1 MSRIPVANESDE
13 LKADFINIF
22 CKEKSLEPIE
32 NPTKK
37 FESDSKN
44 FDPQLVEK
52 VRILTRSATR
62 RSQSRN
68 IDDHISQDAD
78 QCKIDEQREE
88 VPDDRRIIE
97 LEDQMLEGNEI
108 TDPNKYLTRAQLLGM
123 AEQTISK
130 RSELNPLGK
139 ARAVHQELHLQAK
152 ELREQFEI
160 SRSEAQSIVTSCLQ
174 CSNAPQPNNH
184 IRCTYHFKKPSNPR
198 QRIFMD
204 AFEFKGE
211 NKKTTFMLFVDQFT
225 EEIFIQPM
233 QNLRVGSVLD
243 SIFKT
248 FTPSYLPAIILCD
261 NYASFRS
268 PSLIDKLSKFGV
280 TIQSSA
286 AYRSNSNYAERFIR
300 TCKNYLRRSPEN
312 VTTAEYLYKLH
323 VTLNCVKNNRLGIP
337 PYQTCQSF
345 AIDTKRILGLR
356 LGEVTDA
363 PRTFDFNFENTFR
376 NNERHNRKCDQ
387 VAKQT
392 FTKIIKN
399 FAPGDLVRYK
409 KFGKKDNTLIGKG
422 SIIKIDD
429 FDIVIQD
436 ENGST
441 IIRHCEDIFSNP
453 NAPFSAKTRRRLKH
467 LNRMKARHTRRTTAR
482 QKKRQPLA

>member
-1 MSRIPVANESDE
+1 MANESDE

-22 CKEKSLEPIE
+22 CRGKSLEPIE
-32 NPTKK
+32 NPTEN
-37 FESDSKN
+37 FETDSEN

-52 VRILTRSATR
+52 VRILTRSAAR
-62 RSQSRN
+62 RNQNTNSDNHSSSSAGESKTGRRQE
-68 IDDHISQDAD
+68 QTP
-78 QCKIDEQREE
+78 DE
-88 VPDDRRIIE
+88 RRIIE
-97 LEDQMLEGNEI
+97 LEDQTLEANEI
-108 TDPNKYLTRAQLLGM
+108 TDPNKYLTRAQLQGM

-130 RSELNPLGK
+130 RSELSPLGR
-139 ARAVHQELHLQAK
+139 AQAVHQELHLQAK

-198 QRIFMD
+198 QRVFMD
-204 AFEFKGE
+204 AFEFRGD
-211 NKKTTFMLFVDQFT
+211 NIKTTFMLFVDQFT

-248 FTPSYLPAIILCD
+248 FASSYLPAIILCD

-312 VTTAEYLYKLH
+312 VTSAEYLYKLH

-345 AIDTKRILGLR
+345 AIDTERILGFR
-356 LGEVTDA
+356 LGDITDA
-363 PRTFDFNFENTFR
+363 PRAFDFNFENTFR
-376 NNERHNRKCDQ
+376 NNEKHNRKCDQ

-392 FTKIIKN
+392 FTKIVKN
-399 FAPGDLVRYK
+399 FAPGDLIRYK
-409 KFGKKDNTLIGKG
+409 KFGKKDNTLIGQG

-436 ENGST
+436 ENGGT
-441 IIRHCEDIFSNP
+441 IIRHCEDVFSNP
-453 NAPFSAKTRRRLKH
+453 NAPFSAKTRRRLQH
-467 LNRMKARHTRRTTAR
+467 LNRAKARHTRRTPAR
-482 QKKRQPLA
+482 QKTRQPLA